1 MDPSHLS
8 FFGSILSRNTISY
21 VLCAIWGSAGVTTN
35 DQVFLNEMRDG
46 SEYLQSGI
54 FVSI

>member
-8 FFGSILSRNTISY
+8 FFGSMLSSMCY
-21 VLCAIWGSAGVTTN
+21 VLFGIWGSAGGTTN